1 MLLILGQL
9 HAFQFSDFRPFHTYI
24 YNLPYDMINL
34 ALKIFL
40 QIHMT
45 TKSTI
50 AILELNNSKVSE
62 ASINQRNLSN

>member
-1 MLLILGQL
+1 M
-9 HAFQFSDFRPFHTYI
+9 PFNLVTLDPFMHVRSHVTAYI

-45 TKSTI
+45 TKSTN